1 MMGRARNQR
10 NPRNGMTCFRNHIIY
25 LKSRKLSPFT
35 RFRTLCHFNLNLIRI
50 HQIFRRHT
58 KTPRSHLLDGTSQGT
73 AIRQRLKT

>member
-1 MMGRARNQR
+1 MGRGRNQR
-10 NPRNGMTCFRNHIIY
+10 NSRNGMTCLGNHIVH
-25 LKSRKLSPFT
+25 LESRKLSPFT
-35 RFRTLCHFNLNLIRI
+35 RFRTLRYLNLNLIRI